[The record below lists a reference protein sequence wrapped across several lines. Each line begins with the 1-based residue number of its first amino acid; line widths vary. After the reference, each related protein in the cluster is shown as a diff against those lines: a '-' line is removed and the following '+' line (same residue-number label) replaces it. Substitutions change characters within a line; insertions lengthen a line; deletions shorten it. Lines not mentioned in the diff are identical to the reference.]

1 MKPAYLRLLKRE
13 QLSQRSALLRER
25 LASCTICPR
34 HCQVKRLKEEL
45 GSCCIGTKARVS
57 SYGPHLGEER
67 PLRGWAGSGTIFFS
81 GCNLHCL
88 YCQNAEISQKPT
100 GRPVGAG
107 ELAEIML
114 EIQGMGCHNINLVS
128 PTHVVPQIVAALEI
142 AARQGLNLPLVY
154 NTGGYDHPETINQL
168 EGIIDI
174 YMPDMKYASA
184 EAGEKYSDA
193 AEYPFYNQR
202 AVLEMHRQVGDLSL
216 SPEGLAERGLL
227 IRHLVLPGEGTGSN
241 QILDF
246 IASEIS
252 TDTYLNI
259 MNQYRPAYQAGQFPE
274 LNRRISQQE
283 YQQVVEKAR
292 ALGFTRLD
300 SC

>member
-1 MKPAYLRLLKRE
+1 LKPAYLKLLKRE
-13 QLSQRSALLRER
+13 QLTQRSELLWAR

-34 HCQVKRLKEEL
+34 HCQVNRLQEEL
-45 GSCCIGTKARVS
+45 GSCCIGTRARVS

-100 GRPVGAG
+100 GRVVGAG

-114 EIQGMGCHNINLVS
+114 EIQEMGCHNINLVS
-128 PTHVVPQIVAALEI
+128 PTHVVPQIVAAVEI
-142 AARQGLNLPLVY
+142 AAGQGLILPLVY
-154 NTGGYDHPETINQL
+154 NTGGYDHPETIKQL
-168 EGIIDI
+168 EGIVDI

-227 IRHLVLPGEGTGSN
+227 IRHLVLPGEKAGSN
-241 QILDF
+241 QILEF

-259 MNQYRPAYQAGQFPE
+259 MDQYRPAYQAGRFPE
-274 LNRRISQQE
+274 LNRRINQQE
-283 YQQVVEKAR
+283 YQQVVDKAR

-300 SC
+300 SW

>member
-1 MKPAYLRLLKRE
+1 MKPAYLKLMNRE
-13 QLSQRSALLRER
+13 QLAQRSALLWER
-25 LASCTICPR
+25 LVSCTLCPR
-34 HCQVKRLKEEL
+34 HCQVNRLEEEL

-100 GRPVGAG
+100 GRAVGAG

-114 EIQGMGCHNINLVS
+114 EIQEMGCHNINLVS
-128 PTHVVPQIVAALEI
+128 PTHVVPQIVAAVEI
-142 AARQGLNLPLVY
+142 AARQGLILPLVY

-168 EGIIDI
+168 EGMIDI

-184 EAGEKYSDA
+184 DAGEKYSDA

-227 IRHLVLPGEGTGSN
+227 IRHLVLPGERAGSN

-259 MNQYRPAYQAGQFPE
+259 MDQYRPAYQAGQFPE
-274 LNRRISQQE
+274 LNRRISRQE
-283 YQQVVEKAR
+283 YQQVVDKAR

-300 SC
+300 SQ